1 MKKSLLAFTI
11 GAAMAVPATATAHT
25 QLYGKIN
32 LSLDKVEPYT
42 PLVHWASFSGSD
54 EHHWQLNSNKSYL
67 GVRGATDLDVADME
81 VIFQLEFGTSV
92 DEGNLEKLSPGSSSL
107 GLDTF
112 TTRNSFLGLKTNF
125 GTLKAGRFDTPLR
138 ELGIGVDQFHDQLYA
153 DNFNLMAGEWRA
165 SNVIQYSTPQIA
177 ELLTFNVA
185 TVVSE
190 LDDVNSSG
198 TGNAGVFDS
207 YSTSLLFDAGL
218 FHAGIA
224 YDHNN
229 YGATLQ
235 NGVDLS
241 VTRPSVLAP
250 VTGVNPDGL
259 LALDIIR
266 LAGGVNFDV
275 IEFGVLLQEAETR
288 EDVDVS
294 GGAGTDF
301 DVEKERT
308 WMVSAGIPLGAV
320 KLKAQ
325 YGETDPEETDDAKVR
340 QYSLGADYALGRQTK
355 AYAYG
360 SNQDVDGDRRYAVAG
375 IGLEHRF

>member
-1 MKKSLLAFTI
+1 MRRSLLAI
-11 GAAMAVPATATAHT
+11 AVGAALVAPGMASAHT
-25 QLYGKIN
+25 ELYGKIN
-32 LSLDKVEPYT
+32 LSLDKVEPYS
-42 PLVHWASFSGSD
+42 PLLHWASFSGSD

-67 GVRGATDLDVADME
+67 GVRGETDLDVSDLQ
-81 VIFQLEFGTSV
+81 VIYQLEFGTSV
-92 DEGNLEKLSPGSSSL
+92 DEGNLEKLSSGSSSL

-112 TTRNSFLGLKTNF
+112 TTRNSFLGLKSGF

-138 ELGIGVDQFHDQLYA
+138 ELGISVDQFHDQLYA

-177 ELLTFNVA
+177 EMLTFNVA

-198 TGNAGVFDS
+198 TSNAGVFDS

-241 VTRPSVLAP
+241 VTRPSVLSP
-250 VTGVNPDGL
+250 ISGVNPASA

-294 GGAGTDF
+294 GGAGTEF

-308 WMVSAGIPLGAV
+308 WMVSAGVPLGAL

-355 AYAYG
+355 AYVYG
-360 SNQDVDGDRRYAVAG
+360 SNQELDGDRSYAVAG
-375 IGLEHRF
+375 IGMEHRF